1 MSRSRPLVI
10 AAVGVVVLA
19 LTVLPARAATP
30 ADIVREADAAFA
42 REDFKKAKALYGEA
56 SRLDPDNVRAVHRL
70 ALLQSWDGELQASV
84 ENYRRALA
92 LMPDDLEIQLGLARV
107 LSLTQDFEESI
118 ALYTRLREKHPD
130 NARVL
135 LGLGDTLSLAGRHAR
150 ADEVFKD
157 MEDRRIEAIQAHI
170 GRARLRAR
178 QGKYDEAERFW
189 RDVLRADPGNL
200 DARIGIAYAHHGQ
213 GLDRSAR
220 EQAENIVLDHPESRE
235 ARELEGTIRKGLR
248 PHGDADTSRYS
259 DADTNRVDGATASY
273 TFMAEPQTSI
283 RIAYSTYD
291 AEFRCEQA
299 QLCDEPGVAVGDTI
313 DARAQVL
320 TGALT
325 SRVISPLTFNARL
338 GAVREESFGGRP
350 RVVGILGGYVRWQVG
365 PRFALGTN
373 GGRDVFLDSAALI
386 DRGIRST
393 DANFR
398 LELRFKPAWLLSGS
412 AGAAAFSDGNGR
424 RAAGAAIEW
433 RLPTEHPHVTGTVD
447 ARYRTFNADLDNGY
461 FDPRRYDSE
470 LLTVAAWDDYRD
482 GSLHWRLEGT
492 YGRQAY
498 TVGAVTRTDAVS
510 GGAALAGV
518 DFARGRAAFEAS
530 YARSNYAL
538 NVAQGLTYSRTGF
551 TLRLRF

>member
-1 MSRSRPLVI
+1 VV
-10 AAVGVVVLA
+10 AVGIAVFALA
-19 LTVLPARAATP
+19 VLPAWAATP

-70 ALLQSWDGELQASV
+70 ALLQSWDGELRASV
-84 ENYRRALA
+84 DNYRRALA
-92 LMPDDLEIQLGLARV
+92 LMPEDLEIKLGLARV

-118 ALYTRLREKHPD
+118 ALYTKLREKHPD
-130 NARVL
+130 DARVL
-135 LGLGDTLSLAGRHAR
+135 LGLGEALSRAGRHVL

-157 MEDRRIEAIQAHI
+157 MEDRRIEPIQAHI

-178 QGKYDEAERFW
+178 QRRFDEAERFW

-200 DARIGIAYAHHGQ
+200 DARIGMAYAHHWQ

-220 EQAENIVLDHPESRE
+220 EQAENIVLDHPESKE
-235 ARELEGTIRKGLR
+235 ARELEETIRKELR

-338 GAVREESFGGRP
+338 GAVREESFGGDSRM
-350 RVVGILGGYVRWQVG
+350 VGILGGYLRWQVG
-365 PRFALGTN
+365 PRFG
-373 GGRDVFLDSAALI
+373 
-386 DRGIRST
+386 
-393 DANFR
+393 
-398 LELRFKPAWLLSGS
+398 E
-412 AGAAAFSDGNGR
+412 
-424 RAAGAAIEW
+424 
-433 RLPTEHPHVTGTVD
+433 TENP
-447 ARYRTFNADLDNGY
+447 
-461 FDPRRYDSE
+461 
-470 LLTVAAWDDYRD
+470 
-482 GSLHWRLEGT
+482 
-492 YGRQAY
+492 
-498 TVGAVTRTDAVS
+498 
-510 GGAALAGV
+510 
-518 DFARGRAAFEAS
+518 
-530 YARSNYAL
+530 
-538 NVAQGLTYSRTGF
+538 
-551 TLRLRF
+551 